1 MRHVLSGAALLLLSL
16 FSAVHLAS
24 PRPFVEMRQTARPF
38 VDEASDLGPAAPL
51 LSCPPGRYGANA
63 SGTAQ
68 LRAHWRQLVALG
80 YIPRSTQRAAARR
93 SMARGFVTYESGLWP
108 RPPHCSA
115 PHGPRPPRPVRDE
128 PPGTCEPD
136 GRTCNK
142 YRVSRRYRFV
152 WHHVWKGGTTSLSPY
167 LSCNM
172 DALPVPGLLRALP
185 APLPGY
191 LQVGTAR
198 EPLKRFISAFQEV
211 YSRVRLKPRGCLHRN
226 VPWLRVAMGGNESG
240 CAPADEPLPAAQ
252 LLSIFRQFVRDVQCS
267 WHFPNVEH
275 LYTQSLFLGGNT
287 SVPQPVDLLLR
298 LESLDDDIERLKRA
312 VGYRQADT
320 CPLRSER
327 VAADK
332 PRGVPS
338 QPSLRALLEADPA
351 LLQDVCN
358 VYMQDYLCLGYP
370 LPRGCE
376 VIPSRRPS
384 DQAAEPTGPPALAE
398 ASTQQRRRKRK
409 SSGKRRGA
417 GGRKGKAKG
426 KGEQIR

>member
-1 MRHVLSGAALLLLSL
+1 
-16 FSAVHLAS
+16 
-24 PRPFVEMRQTARPF
+24 
-38 VDEASDLGPAAPL
+38 
-51 LSCPPGRYGANA
+51 
-63 SGTAQ
+63 
-68 LRAHWRQLVALG
+68 
-80 YIPRSTQRAAARR
+80 
-93 SMARGFVTYESGLWP
+93 MARGFVTYESGLWP
-108 RPPHCSA
+108 RPSHCSA
-115 PHGPRPPRPVRDE
+115 PHGPRPPRPVRDV

-136 GRTCNK
+136 GLTCDK

-191 LQVGTAR
+191 LHVGTAR

-226 VPWLRVAMGGNESG
+226 VPWMRVAMGGNESG

-298 LESLDDDIERLKRA
+298 LESLDADIERLKHA

-338 QPSLRALLEADPA
+338 QPSLRALLESDPA

-376 VIPSRRPS
+376 VIPPGRPT
-384 DQAAEPTGPPALAE
+384 DEAPELP
-398 ASTQQRRRKRK
+398 ASTGATTQRRRKRK
-409 SSGKRRGA
+409 G
-417 GGRKGKAKG
+417 KG
-426 KGEQIR
+426 KGSRKQRGPPGPEGTGEGKGEHVR